1 MLPIPGGCGGTTS
14 AAAVSRLPTQR
25 GRSEEKESGRF
36 GNSVELQLNVTR
48 TILEPVNRNL
58 IAIPRK
64 RIKGNPALQGTSGVI
79 VLGQYRQGV
88 DGDAL
93 GQGQERIEI
102 ATEGVN
108 GHNAILDTKATVPKS
123 VREANKSEAALATLD
138 MPMSAP
144 ATAIVTLDNMIAP

>member
-1 MLPIPGGCGGTTS
+1 MGVAELLPPLPSPGCQPSEAGG
-14 AAAVSRLPTQR
+14 
-25 GRSEEKESGRF
+25 EEKESGRF

-64 RIKGNPALQGTSGVI
+64 RIKGNPALQATSGGVI

-123 VREANKSEAALATLD
+123 VREANESEAALATLD